1 MYPGKFDYYRA
12 DSVSEAIELL
22 EDHADE
28 DVELLAGGH
37 SLLPTMKT
45 GLASPDVLI
54 DIGQIDALSG
64 IDTSGD
70 SVSIGANTR
79 YSEIA
84 ASDDAWAAAPAV
96 AEAAQ
101 AVGDIQVRNM
111 GTLGGNLAHS
121 DPAGDPP
128 AAVLAANATIHAEG
142 PDGAREIGADDFFV
156 AMYETALDDNEI
168 LTSVDIPAIGD
179 GGVGAYAKKPSPS
192 SGYAMVGVA
201 VQLETDNGAVDKARV
216 AANGALGHATRLE
229 GVEDALEG
237 KSVGSDL
244 VDASTHATDEIEE
257 WELMDDIQAS
267 ADYRAQLLKVYTG
280 RAIEQALDRVGATAA
295 AD

>member
-12 DSVSEAIELL
+12 DSVAEAIDLL
-22 EDHADE
+22 KDHADE
-28 DVELLAGGH
+28 EVELLAGGH

-45 GLASPDVLI
+45 GLATPDVLI
-54 DIGQIDALSG
+54 DIGHIDDLTG
-64 IDTSGD
+64 INGGDTT
-70 SVSIGANTR
+70 SIGANTR
-79 YSEIA
+79 YAEIA
-84 ASDDAWAAAPAV
+84 ASDVAWETAPVV

-142 PDGAREIGADDFFV
+142 ANGAREIDVDDFFV
-156 AMYETALDDNEI
+156 AMYDTALEDTEI
-168 LTSVDIPAIGD
+168 LTSVDVPAIGD
-179 GGVGAYAKKPSPS
+179 GDVGAYVKKPSPS

-201 VQLETDNGAVDKARV
+201 IRLKTDDGAVDSARV
-216 AANGALGHATRLE
+216 AANGALGHATRLK
-229 GVEDALEG
+229 GVEDALAGESLG
-237 KSVGSDL
+237 DDL
-244 VDASTHATDEIEE
+244 VDAASHATDGIEE

-267 ADYRAQLLKVYTG
+267 ADYRAQLLKVYTE
-280 RAIEQALDRVGATAA
+280 RAIESALDRVGATAA